1 MLVYLCA
8 GLNETEVNDSA
19 PCTGGVGESV
29 AECRGGEVIA
39 GWAVGGEVSNTR
51 PNIDKFHES
60 FTIETGG
67 QMCHVMRILT
77 SQQSAW

>member
-19 PCTGGVGESV
+19 PCSGGVGESV
-29 AECRGGEVIA
+29 AECRGGELIA

-51 PNIDKFHES
+51 PNIDEFHS
-60 FTIETGG
+60 IFHHRDW
-67 QMCHVMRILT
+67 MASV
-77 SQQSAW
+77 